1 MKKSNKNQEYND
13 LFVQNTKIGAEQLKW
28 EWVKLNEK
36 VIEVANEFDI
46 DPTTPIMRA
55 FLTSL
60 ILKITQ
66 K

>member
-1 MKKSNKNQEYND
+1 MKKSDKNQEYND

-60 ILKITQ
+60 ILKITE

>member
-1 MKKSNKNQEYND
+1 MKNQEYND
-13 LFVQNTKIGAEQLKW
+13 LFVQNNKIGVEKLKW
-28 EWVKLNEK
+28 EWIELNEK
-36 VIEVANEFDI
+36 VIEIANEFDI

-60 ILKITQ
+60 ILKITE

>member
-1 MKKSNKNQEYND
+1 MKKSDKNQEYND
-13 LFVQNTKIGAEQLKW
+13 LFVQNNKIGAERLKW
-28 EWVKLNEK
+28 KWITLNEK

-60 ILKITQ
+60 ILKITG

>member
-1 MKKSNKNQEYND
+1 MKKSDKNQEYND
-13 LFVQNTKIGAEQLKW
+13 LFVQNNKIGAERLKW
-28 EWVKLNEK
+28 KWITLNEK

-60 ILKITQ
+60 ILKITE

>member
-1 MKKSNKNQEYND
+1 MKKSDKNQEYND
-13 LFVQNTKIGAEQLKW
+13 LFVQNNKIGAEKLKW
-28 EWVKLNEK
+28 EWVELNEK

-60 ILKITQ
+60 ILKITG

>member
-1 MKKSNKNQEYND
+1 MKNQEYND
-13 LFVQNTKIGAEQLKW
+13 LFVQNNKIGAERLKW
-28 EWVKLNEK
+28 KWITLNEK

-60 ILKITQ
+60 ILKITG